1 MKSLLIE
8 LLTEELPPKA
18 LKKLGEAFAE
28 GIAHGLRA
36 RKLIGDSSIST
47 AFATPRRLAV
57 HISNVVATSPDEV
70 RRDKVLP
77 VSVAFNAEGKPTPPL
92 LKKLAAMGLDE
103 AALAKFERAMDGKAE
118 ALFHN
123 YTAAGK
129 PLADVLQEV
138 LTDAIAKLPIPKVM
152 FYERD
157 DGTAVN
163 FVRPAHGLMALY
175 GKEVLAVSALGLKA
189 GNTTRGHRFHS
200 EGMVTIADADS
211 YESALRQAK
220 VIVSYAERRAMI
232 AQQLEAL
239 AKGDDL
245 IAPDALLDEVN
256 SLVEWPTVYECHFE
270 KEFLQVPQEC
280 LILTMQTNQ
289 KYFATQKSSK
299 LTNRFL
305 IVSNIQTKDPSLIIS
320 GNERVVRPR
329 LADAKF
335 FFDQDRKQTL
345 ASRLPKLANVV
356 YHGKLGSQA
365 ERNVRVVNIAKSMAR
380 TLGADEAKI
389 ERAARLCK
397 ADLLTDMVGEFPELQ
412 GVMGTYYALHDKED
426 AEVAKAITEHYQPKF
441 AGDFLPKTVTGTV
454 LALADK
460 LETVVGM
467 FAIGALPTGDKD
479 PFGLRRHAIGILRI
493 LIEKQVREKGE
504 GRGVSFVA
512 IINAALYEFPIDVR
526 GAEGKAI
533 KDKQFAIK
541 QFLFDRMAV
550 MQQDAGFTAQEIAS
564 VLDLPGL
571 ETALEVPKRL
581 AAVRAFSK
589 LHESPA
595 LAAANKRISNILK
608 KSDAVPGEV
617 NAALLQEDAEKHLFG
632 ALQTVKPIA
641 EKLFA
646 NHEYA
651 ASLRELATL
660 REPVDTFFD
669 KVMVNAEDPA
679 LRANRLALLQSLHDA
694 MNRVA
699 DLSKLAS

>member
-1 MKSLLIE
+1 MTSLLVE

-36 RKLIGDSSIST
+36 RKLISDSSVRT

-57 HISNVVATSPDEV
+57 HISNVAATSPDEV

-77 VSVAFNAEGKPTPPL
+77 VSVAFNAEGKATPPL
-92 LKKLAAMGLDE
+92 LKKLAAMGLDDS
-103 AALAKFERAMDGKAE
+103 ALAKFERAMDGKAE

-129 PLADVLQEV
+129 PLAEVLQEV

-157 DGTAVN
+157 DGTAVH
-163 FVRPAHGLMALY
+163 FVRPAHSLIALY
-175 GKEVLAVSALGLKA
+175 GKEVLAVSTLGLKA
-189 GNTTRGHRFHS
+189 GNTTLGHRFHS
-200 EGMVTIADADS
+200 EGVVTIADADS
-211 YESALRQAK
+211 YDDTLRTHK
-220 VIVSYAERRAMI
+220 VIVSYTERRAMI
-232 AQQLEAL
+232 AQQLQAL
-239 AKGDDL
+239 AKNEDL

-289 KYFATQKSSK
+289 KYFATQKNGK

-305 IVSNIQTKDPSLIIS
+305 IVSNIETKDPGLIIS

-356 YHGKLGSQA
+356 YHGKLGTQA
-365 ERNVRVVNIAKSMAR
+365 ERNVRVVNIAKQMAR
-380 TLGADEAKI
+380 MLGADEAKI
-389 ERAARLCK
+389 ERAAKLCK

-441 AGDFLPKTVTGTV
+441 AGDALPLSKTGIA

-460 LETVVGM
+460 LETLAGM
-467 FAIGALPTGDKD
+467 FGIGALPTGDKD
-479 PFGLRRHAIGILRI
+479 PFGLRRHAIGVVRL
-493 LIEKQVREKGE
+493 LIEKELRDTSHQPFGLEALTQAAFGSFDPALQTNPD
-504 GRGVSFVA
+504 GRQQLKEFIWDRVSV
-512 IINAALYEFPIDVR
+512 LL
-526 GAEGKAI
+526 
-533 KDKQFAIK
+533 KDDNYSAQEV
-541 QFLFDRMAV
+541 DAV
-550 MQQDAGFTAQEIAS
+550 MSQLPEQI
-564 VLDLPGL
+564 LDI
-571 ETALEVPKRL
+571 PKRL
-581 AAVRAFSK
+581 AAVRAFTQ
-589 LHESPA
+589 LPESQA
-595 LAAANKRISNILK
+595 LAAANKRIGNILK
-608 KSDAVPGEV
+608 KSDAVPGNV
-617 NAALLQEDAEKHLFG
+617 DPALFQEDAEKHLFG
-632 ALQTVKPIA
+632 ALQTVKPVA

-660 REPVDTFFD
+660 REPVDAFFD

-679 LRANRLALLQSLHDA
+679 LRANRLALLQSLHTA